1 MSRAAAWLVLLIA
14 TLGLLI
20 GDAQAELGGGNNGG
34 TAGGSIG
41 GGTPEVVV
49 VTGGGGQS
57 TRVGVGEGGGGG
69 GSTWQCQF
77 VHATGEGVAS
87 EPFTPQPGERALF
100 VCYDA
105 GRPVSIDARTY
116 DPADPLAGLFAAER
130 AMAAARRRV
139 DPPRPDLRTSPATDQ
154 LVGVPTWLWLA
165 GGYAPV
171 SATASVGAV
180 SATVTATP
188 AGVSWDTGDGTVL
201 RCDGPGRAWSPG
213 LDDAAS
219 DCRHTYVQRSTA
231 AGPDGTFT
239 VRATVTYAVAWTA
252 TTGQGGDLGTITR
265 TATVAVRVREAQ
277 AAIR

>member
-1 MSRAAAWLVLLIA
+1 MRRVAASLIA
-14 TLGLLI
+14 ALAI
-20 GDAQAELGGGNNGG
+20 WACADAATASSDGQQAG
-34 TAGGSIG
+34 AGGSIG

-49 VTGGGGQS
+49 VAGGGGQS
-57 TRVGVGEGGGGG
+57 TRVPVGDGGGGGG

-77 VHATGEGVAS
+77 VHATGAGVTS
-87 EPFTPQPGERALF
+87 EPFTPQPGETALF

-105 GRPVSIDARTY
+105 GRLVSVDARTY

-139 DPPRPDLRTSPATDQ
+139 DPPRPDLRLNPAADQ

-165 GGYAPV
+165 GGWGPV
-171 SATASVGAV
+171 SATAAVGAV

-188 AGVSWDTGDGTVL
+188 TGVAWDTGDGTVL
-201 RCDGPGRAWSPG
+201 RCAGPGRAWAPG
-213 LDDAAS
+213 LDDAGS
-219 DCRHTYVQRSTA
+219 DCRHTYVRRSTE
-231 AGPDGTFT
+231 AGPDATFT

-265 TATVAVRVREAQ
+265 TATVDVRVREAQ